1 MFNIVEF
8 PSAMAPEAEGAA
20 SMFCKDEAPFAPL
33 CGNLV
38 FALVG
43 KNPEQF
49 NGVSICHNLNSFT
62 LRI

>member
-8 PSAMAPEAEGAA
+8 PTGMGEAENAA
-20 SMFCKDEAPFAPL
+20 SMFCKDETPFAPL

-43 KNPEQF
+43 KNAKQF
-49 NGVSICHNLNSFT
+49 NGVCIT
-62 LRI
+62 I